1 MKKILERIRKF
12 LVAEGETKIVETEM
26 QNAQTTIMG
35 SISNYEP
42 ASQLEI
48 LTACMETVK
57 AKIEDRKNVAIQQ
70 ERIRQEQL
78 LSQAMQT
85 MLKALEAKTSI
96 EEINSIHF
104 NQ

>member
-12 LVAEGETKIVETEM
+12 LVADGEIKIVETEI
-26 QNAQTTIMG
+26 QNVQSGIMG
-35 SISNYEP
+35 SINNYDP

-48 LTACMETVK
+48 LTACTEIVK

-85 MLKALEAKTSI
+85 MLKALEVKTSI
-96 EEINSIHF
+96 EEINSINF